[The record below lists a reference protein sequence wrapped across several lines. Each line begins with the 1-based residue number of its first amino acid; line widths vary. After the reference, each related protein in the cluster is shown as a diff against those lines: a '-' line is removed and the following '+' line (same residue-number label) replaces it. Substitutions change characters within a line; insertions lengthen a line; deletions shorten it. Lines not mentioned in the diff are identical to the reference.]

1 MEAAKPGRGE
11 TIAAIAG
18 LALLVVMFFFPWFGV
33 STSGIPAAGE
43 LPSADA
49 WQSFTLIDLF
59 LFLTVLVAVGG
70 AVLAAGSRSVNT
82 PVATSAITCVF
93 GILATLLI
101 LFRIAFPP
109 ELVSGGSGLG
119 SLFDTS
125 REVGVYLGL
134 LASIAIVYG
143 SWTAMKEEGAS

>member
-1 MEAAKPGRGE
+1 MDAGRPGRGE
-11 TIAAIAG
+11 IVAAIAG
-18 LALLVVMFFFPWFGV
+18 LLLLIVMFFFSWFGV
-33 STSGIPAAGE
+33 STGDVPTGAD

-59 LFLTVLVAVGG
+59 LFLTVIVAVGG
-70 AVLAAGSRSVNT
+70 AVMAAGSRSVNT
-82 PVATSAITCVF
+82 PVAISAITCGF
-93 GILATLLI
+93 GIASVLLI

-109 ELVSGGSGLG
+109 ELVSGGAGLA

-134 LASIAIVYG
+134 LAALGIVYG
-143 SWTAMKEEGAS
+143 GWTAMKEEEAI

>member
-1 MEAAKPGRGE
+1 MDAGRPGRGE

-18 LALLVVMFFFPWFGV
+18 LVLLIIMFFLPWFGV
-33 STSGIPAAGE
+33 TTGDVPTGGE

-49 WQSFTLIDLF
+49 WQSFTLIDFF

-70 AVLAAGSRSVNT
+70 AVMAAGSRSVNT
-82 PVATSAITCVF
+82 PVAISAITCGFAIASV
-93 GILATLLI
+93 LLI

-109 ELVSGGSGLG
+109 ELVSGGAGLA

-125 REVGVYLGL
+125 REIGVYLGL
-134 LASIAIVYG
+134 LAALGIVYG
-143 SWTAMKEEGAS
+143 SWIAMKEDEPS